1 MVMKTILVPTDFST
15 YGLNAA
21 QNAASMA
28 EKTHAKIILQHNVP
42 TLLNWSSMSA
52 DQHRHYP
59 DIIQRSVASQ
69 NRLGELMDNYVLRH
83 LDVAGIVTQGVTYEK
98 IIEEAYQEGVDIIVI
113 GSHGNEK
120 NDRCFIG
127 SNIQK
132 VMREAHCPVMTI
144 KKEIHSPA
152 WRTAIVPVSLDE
164 DISKPFARIK
174 SIAAELDSTVHLLF
188 VNSPTRFKDEREVR
202 SRLKAFTQEHPE
214 VPFETAIYCHHDVDS
229 GILEYAHNVKA
240 DWIAM
245 VTHNRRHKD
254 KYLIGITET
263 IAFKSDLPLLTVL
276 LN

>member
-1 MVMKTILVPTDFST
+1 MKRILVPTDFST

-21 QNAASMA
+21 HTAASMA

-42 TLLNWSSMSA
+42 TLLDWTSMSA

-59 DIIQRSVASQ
+59 DVLQRSVSSE
-69 NRLGELMDNYVLRH
+69 NRLGELMDNYALRH
-83 LDVAGIVTQGVTYEK
+83 LDVSPKVTQGVTYER
-98 IIEEAYQEGVDIIVI
+98 IVEEAYQEGVDVIVI
-113 GSHGNEK
+113 GSHGNDK

-132 VMREAHCPVMTI
+132 VMREAPCPVMTI
-144 KKEIHSPA
+144 KKETHSPA
-152 WRTAIVPVSLDE
+152 WKRAVVPVSLDE

-174 SIAAELDSTVHLLF
+174 EIAEELGSSIHLLF
-188 VNSPTRFKDEREVR
+188 VNSPGRFKNEREI
-202 SRLKAFTQEHPE
+202 KARMNAFMDQHPD
-214 VPFETAIYCHHDVDS
+214 VHFQPAIYNHREIET
-229 GILEYAHNVKA
+229 GIMEYAHDVKA

>member
-1 MVMKTILVPTDFST
+1 MKTILVPTDFST

-21 QNAASMA
+21 QTAASMA
-28 EKTHAKIILQHNVP
+28 EKTHARIILQHNVP
-42 TLLNWSSMSA
+42 TLLNWSSMSE
-52 DQHRHYP
+52 DQHMSYP
-59 DIIQRSVASQ
+59 DITQKSVSSE

-83 LDVAGIVTQGVTYEK
+83 LDVTRIVTQGITHEK

-113 GSHGNEK
+113 GSHGNDK
-120 NDRCFIG
+120 HDRCFIG

-144 KKEIHSPA
+144 KKETHSPA
-152 WRTAIVPVSLDE
+152 WRKAVVPVSLDE
-164 DISKPFARIK
+164 DISKPFAKIK
-174 SIAAELDSTVHLLF
+174 AIASELGSTVHLLF
-188 VNSPTRFKDEREVR
+188 VNSPGRFKNEREI
-202 SRLKAFTQEHPE
+202 RLRLRAFIQQHPDIR
-214 VPFETAIYCHHDVDS
+214 FETAIYCHQDVDT
-229 GILEYAHNVKA
+229 GILEYAQEVKA

-254 KYLIGITET
+254 KYLIGLTET